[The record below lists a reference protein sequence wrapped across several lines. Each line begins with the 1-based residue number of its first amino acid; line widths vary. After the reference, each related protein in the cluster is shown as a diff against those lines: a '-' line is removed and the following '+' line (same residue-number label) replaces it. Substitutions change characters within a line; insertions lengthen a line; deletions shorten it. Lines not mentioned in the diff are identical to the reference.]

1 MTVGQSQFI
10 APFSAHTCHGRQFE
24 GLTPKPQTQICHS
37 IHHDE
42 GRRRGTPSSSV
53 WSVVASMLDS
63 WMLSPPVLF
72 AVLLLREGGGRL
84 GESGCVDACVGV
96 GVEGRGGGWGKIRL
110 RVTPPGVFVFSF
122 LFNQWVRDNFHDSR
136 LSPGCHAFVIRRFVR
151 LLTSFLPLHLE

>member
-53 WSVVASMLDS
+53 WSVVASMFDS

-96 GVEGRGGGWGKIRL
+96 GVEGRGGGRSASGL
-110 RVTPPGVFVFSF
+110 RRQVSLSF
-122 LFNQWVRDNFHDSR
+122 LFF
-136 LSPGCHAFVIRRFVR
+136 
-151 LLTSFLPLHLE
+151 LTSGSGIIFTIVGYLQDAMLLSFGDSFVY